1 MIRSEGSTIAAQLHV
16 DDTYLPTNK
25 QPPPS
30 SINHHCV
37 IVLLVF
43 EECVVCCGCGFDSN
57 ATTSSSVQNR
67 FKKEER
73 KNTNGINY
81 SLRSSTIH

>member
-30 SINHHCV
+30 SAIDQPPLYDS
-37 IVLLVF
+37 IRGVLLFVL
-43 EECVVCCGCGFDSN
+43 CVGVCGGLRSN
-57 ATTSSSVQNR
+57 ATTLDR
-67 FKKEER
+67 FKIGSKKKKGR
-73 KNTNGINY
+73 TP
-81 SLRSSTIH
+81 TA

>member
-57 ATTSSSVQNR
+57 ATTSLS
-67 FKKEER
+67 FKIGSKKKKGR
-73 KNTNGINY
+73 TP
-81 SLRSSTIH
+81 TA